1 MSWNQ
6 QKRKVTSLFFT
17 KYQKQLMMEKHLLRS
32 FAKTLMISL
41 WLQETD
47 FYKANFSEG
56 KNINLINGKVKKHK
70 AFVLGLFSI
79 HVLPGWLWIC
89 TSNFFFFYHA
99 FFFTL
104 TLFIYLFIYLFTYL
118 FVVVF
123 FKVYLHITLQ

>member
-79 HVLPGWLWIC
+79 HVLSGWLWLC
-89 TSNFFFFYHA
+89 TSNFFFSIML
-99 FFFTL
+99 FFSHSHC
-104 TLFIYLFIYLFTYL
+104 LFIYLFIYLLIYL
-118 FVVVF
+118 LLF
-123 FKVYLHITLQ
+123 FLKLTCI

>member
-79 HVLPGWLWIC
+79 HVLPGWLWLC
-89 TSNFFFFYHA
+89 TSNFFFFLSC
-99 FFFTL
+99 FFFHTHIVYL
-104 TLFIYLFIYLFTYL
+104 FIFLFIYLLIYLLL
-118 FVVVF
+118 FF
-123 FKVYLHITLQ
+123 LKLTCI